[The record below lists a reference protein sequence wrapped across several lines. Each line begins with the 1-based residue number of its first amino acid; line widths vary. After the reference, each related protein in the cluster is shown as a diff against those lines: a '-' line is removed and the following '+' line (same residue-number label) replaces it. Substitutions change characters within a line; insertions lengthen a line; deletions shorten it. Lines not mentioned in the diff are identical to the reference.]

1 MTVEKIT
8 DARSLDH
15 ATAFDQLLI
24 PVDLSGS
31 KGENRAT
38 ETCRI
43 DADNDL
49 AAIKSWL
56 SVKGENPKTYQA
68 YQKELER
75 FLLWAV
81 IERGKAFSSLNT
93 DDCQAYISF
102 IKQLQP
108 DNSRWVSSTPTNK
121 AHGRWKPFQYR
132 ASKKSKDA
140 TSVLSV
146 RSVNYANTVI
156 SSCMDWLVN
165 QNYLKYNSFSGIA
178 ASKSASSGMQ
188 VNQRLFTRQHIQLML
203 DYAGSLIDSTAPD
216 YYAQLRVLFILKFA
230 FNTGLRL
237 HELVAATYGDIEALD
252 DTEGDQYF
260 LRVVGKNSKLRKTSL
275 PTAFIADIRSYRIA
289 LGLSPAIEQV
299 LDDTPLIN
307 SLRKK
312 AEPKLSPAALHK
324 ILSDFFK
331 RWHVYL
337 MAAEQP
343 DNRLIN
349 KVKQASAHWLRH
361 SYGSFLAND
370 CQIPLAYIRDE
381 LGHASISTTSIYLN
395 ADDKKRQQAVSA
407 AFVMGTPVQDS

>member
-1 MTVEKIT
+1 MIELI
-8 DARSLDH
+8 SLENVS
-15 ATAFDQLLI
+15 AFDQIAI
-24 PVDLSGS
+24 PLDLSGS
-31 KGENRAT
+31 EGENRAT
-38 ETCRI
+38 ESCRI

-56 SVKGENPKTYQA
+56 RIKGENPKTYQA

-93 DDCQAYISF
+93 DDCQAYINF
-102 IKQLQP
+102 IKQLQA
-108 DNSRWVSSTPTNK
+108 DNSRWVAITPTNK
-121 AHGRWKPFQYR
+121 GHGRWKPFQYR
-132 ASKKSKDA
+132 VSKKNTD
-140 TSVLSV
+140 TTTVLSI

-156 SSCMDWLVN
+156 SSCMDWLVS

-188 VNQRLFTRQHIQLML
+188 VSQRLFTRQHIQLML
-203 DYAGSLIDSTAPD
+203 DYAHSLCDSSQPD
-216 YYAQLRVLFILKFA
+216 HYAQLRVLFILKFA

-237 HELVAATYGDIEALD
+237 HELAAASYGDIEALED
-252 DTEGDQYF
+252 ADGEQYF

-275 PTAFIADIRSYRIA
+275 PTAFIADIRAYRIA
-289 LGLSPAIEQV
+289 MKLSPV
-299 LDDTPLIN
+299 LENIADDTPLIN

-312 AEPKLSPAALHK
+312 VELQLSPAALHK
-324 ILSDFFK
+324 ILADFFK
-331 RWHVYL
+331 RWHAHL
-337 MAAEQP
+337 MAADQL

-349 KVKQASAHWLRH
+349 KVKQASTHWLRH

-370 CQIPLAYIRDE
+370 CKIPLAYIRDE

-407 AFVMGTPVQDS
+407 AFVVNTDA